1 MKRTLG
7 LVFPAILLLTATAYA
22 TDARVM
28 DSAGIEVLVK
38 DIVIDY
44 SGLLGSDKEEG
55 GVRVSQGEA
64 LVTAKWSDMHSLTIT
79 GRDAALA
86 RMTVEITLKDGKK
99 VAATLIRKGKMKL
112 IGKADLGE
120 YSIDLEKIRKITI
133 LSK

>member
-7 LVFPAILLLTATAYA
+7 LVFPAILLFTATANA
-22 TDARVM
+22 ADARVM

-44 SGLLGSDKEEG
+44 SGLLGSDREDD

-64 LVTAKWSDMHSLTIT
+64 LVTAKWSDMLSLTIT

-86 RMTVEITLKDGKK
+86 RMTVEIALKDGKK
-99 VAATLIRKGKMKL
+99 VGATLIRKGKMKL
-112 IGKADLGE
+112 TGKADLGE

-133 LSK
+133 VK

>member
-7 LVFPAILLLTATAYA
+7 LVFPAILLLTGTAYA

-28 DSAGIEVLVK
+28 DSAGIEVVVK

-44 SGLLGSDKEEG
+44 SGLLGSDKEDD

-86 RMTVEITLKDGKK
+86 RMTVEIALKDGKK

-133 LSK
+133 VSK